1 MKRGGKWVGAFFAA
15 LTFFTRIPRP
25 SRPTFHP
32 DHETH
37 AAAFAPFIG
46 WLVGGFGASVYYAL
60 NWGLPSSVAVI
71 GALGAMVWIT
81 GATHEDGFA
90 DFFDGLGGG
99 QARERTL
106 EIMRDPRIGVFGA
119 ISLVLLILAKVLVL
133 LELTRVIGI
142 WQFSVMLIAA
152 HATSRWLAVSY
163 IQTHTYLRANEGFS
177 RAQRLAKPMPWLWFV
192 LASLGAILPLGAMA
206 IIDLKIV
213 WVLLLLWGLRQWLAR
228 VFSRRLRG
236 YTGDCLGAA
245 EQLGELGF
253 YVGALACLS
262 VG

>member
-1 MKRGGKWVGAFFAA
+1 MKKGEKWIGAFFAA

-25 SRPTFHP
+25 PRPTFHP

-46 WLVGGFGASVYYAL
+46 WLVGGLGALVYYVL

-90 DFFDGLGGG
+90 DFFDGFGGG
-99 QARERTL
+99 QTRERIL
-106 EIMRDPRIGVFGA
+106 EVMRDPCIGVFGA
-119 ISLVLLILAKVLVL
+119 ISLVLLLLAKALVL
-133 LELTRVIGI
+133 LELTRVIDI
-142 WQFSVMLIAA
+142 WQFSATLIAA
-152 HATSRWLAVSY
+152 HAIGRWLAVSY
-163 IQTHTYLRANEGFS
+163 IQTHPYLRASESFS
-177 RAQRLAKPMPWLWFV
+177 RAQRLVKPMPWRWFV
-192 LASLGAILPLGAMA
+192 FASLGAILPLGAMVV
-206 IIDLKIV
+206 INFKIA
-213 WVLLLLWGLRQWLAR
+213 WMLLLLWGLRQWLAR
-228 VFSRRLRG
+228 VFSRRLGG

-253 YVGALACLS
+253 YVGALACLR
-262 VG
+262 